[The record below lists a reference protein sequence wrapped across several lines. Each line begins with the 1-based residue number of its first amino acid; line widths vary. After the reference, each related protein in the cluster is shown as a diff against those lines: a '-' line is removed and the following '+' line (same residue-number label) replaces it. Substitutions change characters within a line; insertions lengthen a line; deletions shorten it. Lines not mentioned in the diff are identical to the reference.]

1 MRTPTIRVVDFRRT
15 VKFKVEHQERLK
27 RAADTF
33 CRVAATR
40 LTSELRA
47 HTDLDLMQVE
57 QGMWSRVHAELT
69 PSSLCAVIASSADR
83 PPLMLAVEQPLV
95 LEAVDRLLGADG
107 RAEVVDRP
115 LTEVDRLIARRFF
128 TTVTYCLS
136 QAWKELCGEDLE
148 LQGVMG
154 YEQVGDVAAIE
165 EPTLVLTIEVRLDAV
180 STVLALLVPFNAIGA
195 LLARMRSAPPP
206 DARSGEALAANLR
219 DIGIELRAEVGSI
232 ELTADAG
239 AGAQAGRRARA
250 RDPGRRRRPALRR
263 PDRGRARPARPQRP
277 SPRGTDRLHARGA
290 PCEHAGIAA
299 HPRRGDG
306 QRRRRDAARLRAAA
320 PPRPASS
327 RSRCPGATRFET
339 ALPAVVAS
347 VQYEGVQ
354 GGLVFVMPVR
364 AARRLVAAIAGG
376 EARPT
381 TRPPSCPRTRSPR

>member
-1 MRTPTIRVVDFRRT
+1 MTLLSDEAVQALVEAAREGEAAEHKALMQTASRRVRTPTIRVVDFRRT

-69 PSSLCAVIASSADR
+69 PSSLCAVVGPTPDAS
-83 PPLMLAVEQPLV
+83 PLVLAVEQPLV

-148 LQGVMG
+148 LQRVMS

-180 STVLALLVPFNAIGA
+180 STVLALLVPFNAIGT

-232 ELTADAG
+232 ELTADQVLALKPGDVLELETPAAG
-239 AGAQAGRRARA
+239 GVLLYADQTAVAPARPGRN
-250 RDPGRRRRPALRR
+250 GRRRAAQIDSTLEVRR
-263 PDRGRARPARPQRP
+263 
-277 SPRGTDRLHARGA
+277 
-290 PCEHAGIAA
+290 
-299 HPRRGDG
+299 
-306 QRRRRDAARLRAAA
+306 
-320 PPRPASS
+320 
-327 RSRCPGATRFET
+327 
-339 ALPAVVAS
+339 
-347 VQYEGVQ
+347 
-354 GGLVFVMPVR
+354 
-364 AARRLVAAIAGG
+364 
-376 EARPT
+376 
-381 TRPPSCPRTRSPR
+381 